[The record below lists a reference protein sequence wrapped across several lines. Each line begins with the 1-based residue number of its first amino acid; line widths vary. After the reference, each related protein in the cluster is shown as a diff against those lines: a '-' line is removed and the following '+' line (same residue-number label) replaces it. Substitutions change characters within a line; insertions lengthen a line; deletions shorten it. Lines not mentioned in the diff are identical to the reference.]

1 MKLISIQLY
10 NYRPFYGQT
19 PEIEFASREGKNTT
33 VIHGNNGSGKTAI
46 LNAFTWVLY
55 ERFTPGLSSPDLI
68 VNKRAIAEADIAKR
82 VECWVKIIFEHRGKK
97 YLAKRVRYALKHSN
111 HKYIEEQSNLTLQYA
126 ENDGR
131 WASSSQPAK
140 DVINRVLPEKLRDYF
155 FFDGERIEK
164 IVQADKK
171 AQMSDTTKI
180 LLGVEALDRA
190 IQHLGDAE
198 RELEDEYQKITSIE
212 NASLI
217 QEKQDLQDKSQFLE
231 ERQNEIDR
239 ELEKNRELEK
249 KVDEQLQSS
258 ENVREFQLKR
268 ENLKNEFDSLNLS
281 LKQSKSKLKSLI
293 SRKSHAIFLSK
304 AINEF
309 RCIADKMRAKGELP
323 SGIKQQFVQDL
334 LQQQHCIC
342 GTELIQGTESFCLVE
357 TWMSRAGQGDV
368 EETVIRMGAEVEQVE
383 QQVSDVWVEIDSEKS
398 NQEQIIRKQ
407 SDLETQIE
415 DIHDLLKNS
424 PLEDIRNL
432 ENRSEQIKKS
442 IEKLILEKGENNAN
456 IENFNREIG
465 TKNKLLMQ
473 HEANELKQKVAL
485 QRIKITQETSK
496 LISRR
501 REIKNKRFRMELE
514 QSVQDIFGQISF
526 KSYIPK
532 LSDNYEL
539 ILTENTSGQAEN
551 VAASSGENVILS
563 LSFISSIIY
572 KVREWSQQENSINSG
587 NSTFPVVMDNP
598 FSKLDTPYDKLVA
611 KSVPRLADQLV
622 LITNK
627 AQWRTEVAQEMNNY
641 IGKHYILT
649 CFSSKQDCVED
660 SITLYD
666 HSYPLVKRSP
676 NDWEYTE
683 ILEIDRYN

>member
-1 MKLISIQLY
+1 M
-10 NYRPFYGQT
+10 R
-19 PEIEFASREGKNTT
+19 REDLRHQFETGELQGLV
-33 VIHGNNGSGKTAI
+33 VIRCLDEGVDIPAI
-46 LNAFTWVLY
+46 
-55 ERFTPGLSSPDLI
+55 
-68 VNKRAIAEADIAKR
+68 
-82 VECWVKIIFEHRGKK
+82 RGKK
-97 YLAKRVRYALKHSN
+97 YLAKRVRFAFKHSN
-111 HKYIEEQSNLTLQYA
+111 HKHTEEQSNLTLQYA

-131 WASSSQPAK
+131 WISSSQPAK

-190 IQHLGDAE
+190 IQYLKDAE

-212 NASLI
+212 NANLI
-217 QEKQDLQDKSQFLE
+217 EEKQDLQDKLQILE

-239 ELEKNRELEK
+239 ELENHQELEK
-249 KVDEQLQSS
+249 KVDEQLRSS
-258 ENVREFQLKR
+258 EKVKESQLKR
-268 ENLKNEFDSLNLS
+268 ENLKNELDSLNLS
-281 LKQSKSKLKSLI
+281 LRQSRDKLKNLI
-293 SRKSHAIFLSK
+293 PRKSHAVFLSK
-304 AINEF
+304 AINDF
-309 RCIADKMRAKGELP
+309 RCISDKLRAKGELP
-323 SGIKQQFVQDL
+323 SGIKQQFVKDL
-334 LQQQHCIC
+334 LQQQRCIC
-342 GTELIQGTESFCLVE
+342 GTELIQGTQSFCLVE

-368 EETVIRMGAEVEQVE
+368 EETVIRMGAEVEQIE
-383 QQVSDVWVEIDSEKS
+383 QQVSEIWREIDSEKS
-398 NQEQIIRKQ
+398 NQEQIVRKQ

-415 DIHDLLKNS
+415 DMHDLLKNS
-424 PLEDIRNL
+424 P
-432 ENRSEQIKKS
+432 
-442 IEKLILEKGENNAN
+442 
-456 IENFNREIG
+456 
-465 TKNKLLMQ
+465 
-473 HEANELKQKVAL
+473 
-485 QRIKITQETSK
+485 RIKTTQETIK

-501 REIKNKRFRMELE
+501 REIKNKRFRTELE

-539 ILTENTSGQAEN
+539 TLTENISGQAEN

-572 KVREWSQQENSINSG
+572 TVREWSQQENSINLG

-627 AQWRTEVAQEMNNY
+627 SQWRNEVAQEMNTY

-666 HSYPLVKRSP
+666 RSYSLVKRSP
-676 NDWEYTE
+676 ND
-683 ILEIDRYN
+683 

>member
-10 NYRPFYGQT
+10 NYRPFYGKT
-19 PEIEFASREGKNTT
+19 PAIEFASREGQNTT

-68 VNKRAIAEADIAKR
+68 VNKRAIAEADIGKR
-82 VECWVKIIFEHRGKK
+82 VECWVKIIFDHRGKK

-111 HKYIEEQSNLTLQYA
+111 HNHSEEQSNLTLQYA

-131 WASSSQPAK
+131 WVSSSQPAK
-140 DVINRVLPEKLRDYF
+140 DIINRVLPEKLRDYF

-190 IQHLGDAE
+190 IQHLKDAE

-212 NASLI
+212 NANLI
-217 QEKQDLQDKSQFLE
+217 QEKQDLQDKLQVLE
-231 ERQNEIDR
+231 ERHNEIDR
-239 ELEKNRELEK
+239 EIENYRKSGE

-258 ENVREFQLKR
+258 ENVREFHLKR
-268 ENLKNEFDSLNLS
+268 ENIKNELNSLNLS

-293 SRKSHAIFLSK
+293 SRKAHAVFLSQ

-309 RCIADKMRAKGELP
+309 RCISDKLRAKGELP
-323 SGIKQQFVQDL
+323 SGIKQQFVKDL
-334 LQQQHCIC
+334 LQQQLCIC
-342 GTELIQGTESFCLVE
+342 GTELIQGTQSFCLVE

-368 EETVIRMGAEVEQVE
+368 EETVIRMGAEVEQIE
-383 QQVSDVWVEIDSEKS
+383 QQVSEVWGEIDSEKS

-415 DIHDLLKNS
+415 DIHELLKNS
-424 PLEDIRNL
+424 PREDIRNL
-432 ENRSEQIKKS
+432 ENRREQIKKS
-442 IEKLILEKGENNAN
+442 IEKLILEKGENNAY
-456 IENFNREIG
+456 IENINREICA
-465 TKNKLLMQ
+465 KNELLMQ
-473 HEANELKQKVAL
+473 HKANELKQKIAL
-485 QRIKITQETSK
+485 QRIKTTQETIK

-501 REIKNKRFRMELE
+501 REIKNKRFRTELE

-532 LSDNYEL
+532 LSNNYEL
-539 ILTENTSGQAEN
+539 TLTENTSGQAEN

-572 KVREWSQQENSINSG
+572 KVREWSQQENSINLG

-627 AQWRTEVAQEMNNY
+627 SQWRTEVAQEMNTY

-649 CFSSKQDCVED
+649 CFSPKHDCTED
-660 SITLYD
+660 NISLYD
-666 HSYPLVKRSP
+666 RSYPLVKRSP
-676 NDWEYTE
+676 NDWEYTKV
-683 ILEIDRYN
+683 LEVDRYN